1 MSLEGSTPTTEPL
14 GTRDAI
20 SAVILPSP
28 QPTSRIRSEPLR
40 SSKARTSWAIAACND
55 EMREYPAASHSV
67 ICGDRDAV
75 IYSPLPFHKNSRAP
89 RAGGAR
95 SSDRNSAYVLPP
107 LHPLPRT
114 TTNVIESRP
123 RFNEGRPIPRNRTKV
138 LQAGTI
144 PVTHIVRMNRFNHLT
159 I

>member
-1 MSLEGSTPTTEPL
+1 MSLEESTPTTEPL

-40 SSKARTSWAIAACND
+40 WSKARTSWAIAACND

-75 IYSPLPFHKNSRAP
+75 IYSPSPSIKTRARREQAA
-89 RAGGAR
+89 RA
-95 SSDRNSAYVLPP
+95 
-107 LHPLPRT
+107 
-114 TTNVIESRP
+114 
-123 RFNEGRPIPRNRTKV
+123 
-138 LQAGTI
+138 
-144 PVTHIVRMNRFNHLT
+144 HLT
-159 I
+159 ETPLTSCLHFTRYRG